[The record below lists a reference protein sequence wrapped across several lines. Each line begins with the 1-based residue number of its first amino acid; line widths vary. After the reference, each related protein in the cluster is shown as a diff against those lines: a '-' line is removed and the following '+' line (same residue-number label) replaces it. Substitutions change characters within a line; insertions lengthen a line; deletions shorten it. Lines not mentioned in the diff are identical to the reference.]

1 MNAYPELS
9 LLFDEDRLTLTG
21 NTFLA
26 TRQRKWHSSGQRFLT
41 EMLSGFSEG
50 EATLFLE
57 WLQRVA
63 RNMGDT
69 YHTPR

>member
-1 MNAYPELS
+1 MHLSIIQRAYARGGAQVFLTAKGHVLSQEL
-9 LLFDEDRLTLTG
+9 
-21 NTFLA
+21 
-26 TRQRKWHSSGQRFLT
+26 HSSGQRFLT